1 MNCSQHDLKGY
12 ILDELS
18 AEDCGPL
25 KTHLQGCLDCREEVE
40 RLRLTR
46 TALDSLPEEEIPR
59 RIAFVSDKVFEPRGW
74 AWLWNSAPR
83 LVFASA
89 TLLALAIVVHAFVRP
104 APVAVPVAVSTAAV
118 EARVEGEVA
127 KRLQS
132 SLEKAAAESEARQ
145 ARQVAELVA
154 AAERR
159 VDQRRQA
166 DLVAMQENV
175 SFLLRRA
182 NVTLRASYDGGGAR

>member
-12 ILDELS
+12 ILGELP
-18 AEDCGPL
+18 AEECGPL
-25 KTHLQGCLDCREEVE
+25 ETHLKGCLDCREEVE

-104 APVAVPVAVSTAAV
+104 APVAIPMAANSAAM

-127 KRLQS
+127 KRLQPI
-132 SLEKAAAESEARQ
+132 LEKAAAESEARQ

-159 VDQRRQA
+159 VNQQRQA
-166 DLVAMQENV
+166 DLVSMEETLNV
-175 SFLLRRA
+175 LQKRWS
-182 NVTLRASYDGGGAR
+182 VYQRASYDAGGGR

>member
-1 MNCSQHDLKGY
+1 
-12 ILDELS
+12 
-18 AEDCGPL
+18 
-25 KTHLQGCLDCREEVE
+25 VE

-83 LVFASA
+83 LAFASA

-104 APVAVPVAVSTAAV
+104 APVAVPVAANNAVV
-118 EARVEGEVA
+118 EARVAGEVA

-159 VDQRRQA
+159 VNQQRQA
-166 DLVAMQENV
+166 DLVSMEE
-175 SFLLRRA
+175 
-182 NVTLRASYDGGGAR
+182 TLSVLQKRWNNIQRASYDAGGSR